1 MDALSAIVSLLRPQA
16 IGAKIIHGAGR
27 WAVRYPK
34 FAQPSF
40 ALVLK
45 GPCWLAA
52 DGFAAT
58 TLETG
63 DFVLFPA
70 MPAFTLAS
78 DPRTKPKLIKPNSS
92 ADNTEELF
100 HGDAR
105 QKPAVTLLGGYFA
118 FDPINAAMLL
128 ELLPKILHIHACGP
142 AKGGVAPIV
151 ELIQREAREK
161 RSGRALVL
169 PRLIEV
175 LLVEALR
182 SVQSDLKTTGLLA
195 GLRDQKLAL
204 ALHAIHT
211 RTAHPWSLA
220 MLAREAGMSRSS
232 FAERFAKVIRMTPL
246 NYLLHWRIAVAK
258 NLLAR
263 EEKSVAEVAFAVG
276 YESASGFST
285 AFTRETGQP
294 PKAFI
299 GIARG

>member
-1 MDALSAIVSLLRPQA
+1 
-16 IGAKIIHGAGR
+16 
-27 WAVRYPK
+27 
-34 FAQPSF
+34 
-40 ALVLK
+40 
-45 GPCWLAA
+45 
-52 DGFAAT
+52 
-58 TLETG
+58 
-63 DFVLFPA
+63 
-70 MPAFTLAS
+70 
-78 DPRTKPKLIKPNSS
+78 
-92 ADNTEELF
+92 
-100 HGDAR
+100 
-105 QKPAVTLLGGYFA
+105 
-118 FDPINAAMLL
+118 
-128 ELLPKILHIHACGP
+128 
-142 AKGGVAPIV
+142 V
-151 ELIQREAREK
+151 ELIQREAREN

-204 ALHAIHT
+204 ALHGIHT

-232 FAERFAKVIRMTPL
+232 FAERFAKVIGMTPL

-299 GIARG
+299 RTAR